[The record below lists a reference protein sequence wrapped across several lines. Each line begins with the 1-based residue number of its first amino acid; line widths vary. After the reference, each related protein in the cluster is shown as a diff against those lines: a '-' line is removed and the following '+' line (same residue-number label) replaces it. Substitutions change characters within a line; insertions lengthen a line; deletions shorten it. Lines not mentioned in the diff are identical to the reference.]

1 MKNLVEPIT
10 SEKLL
15 TIPNFGLKS
24 TVYDYGFSSKI
35 TPKLATQIVIANQ
48 ARDTGGVKQFSEDV
62 LSYQSM
68 NIGIS
73 LIDFLKLN
81 SHQLIAKKLLMR

>member
-1 MKNLVEPIT
+1 MKNVVEPLKP
-10 SEKLL
+10 EKLL

-35 TPKLATQIVIANQ
+35 TPKLASQIVIAAQ
-48 ARDTGGVKQFSEDV
+48 ARDTGGVKTFSEDV

-68 NIGIS
+68 NIGIL

-81 SHQLIAKKLLMR
+81 LQQ